1 MLMFYAGGAGFDW
14 RNNGSIA
21 AQFRRRRAPLAQGAK
36 CCPRIFE
43 LPAGAQLLQNAG
55 VPPSR
60 PTLDDARS
68 HASGVHASG
77 VAAGAIP
84 AAVQSAL
91 ALRGKRRHY
100 RKGTLLIEEGDLG
113 DAVFLILSGRVRV
126 FATDEDGREFTHTIL
141 AAGDYFGE
149 MSLDGGVRSASV
161 ITTEATECA
170 VLGKADMRAHMA
182 ADPDF
187 AFELLT
193 TVIRRARAATRAAR
207 GLALGGVYSR
217 LAAFL
222 ENSAQADA
230 DGSRVISE
238 VLTQQEI
245 ANRIGSS
252 REMVS
257 RIMKDLEAGGYV
269 ELRARRIF
277 LKRAL
282 PAKW

>member
-1 MLMFYAGGAGFDW
+1 MFYAAGTGVDW
-14 RNNGSIA
+14 RNSRSIA
-21 AQFRRRRAPLAQGAK
+21 AQFKRRWAPLAHGAE
-36 CCPRIFE
+36 CRPWMFE
-43 LPAGAQLLQNAG
+43 LPATTQLLQNVA
-55 VPPSR
+55 VQPSR
-60 PTLDDARS
+60 PPSDDARPR
-68 HASGVHASG
+68 ASSAASDT
-77 VAAGAIP
+77 VPAGP
-84 AAVQSAL
+84 HTAL

-100 RKGTLLIEEGDLG
+100 RKGTLLIEEGDQG
-113 DAVFLILSGRVRV
+113 DAVFLIVSGRVRV
-126 FATDEDGREFTHTIL
+126 FAIDEDGREFTHTIL
-141 AAGDYFGE
+141 GAGDYFGE

-182 ADPDF
+182 ADPAF

-193 TVIRRARAATRAAR
+193 TVIRRARDATRAAR

-222 ENSAQADA
+222 ENSAHADA
-230 DGSRVISE
+230 DGSRVIGE

-269 ELRARRIF
+269 ELRARRIV